1 MTIVAPPRKILEV
14 IVTSLNDALEAE
26 AGGADRLEVVRDLSA
41 GGLTPN
47 LVLVA
52 AIRSSVSIPVRAML
66 RENPSMQIAGAE
78 ELEKLQRQA
87 AAFSQLSIDG
97 LVLGFVVN
105 DTVDTSTLR
114 KVSSAAPNLKITFHR
129 AFDTLSNPMQAIG
142 ALKAE
147 PMVDRILTDGGS
159 GSWAARKARLQ
170 YWQQHASPQIK
181 ILFGAGL
188 QSVSDP
194 FIEEVHIG
202 RAARNPPE
210 HNAPVCRAK
219 VAELKGL
226 LA

>member
-1 MTIVAPPRKILEV
+1 LK
-14 IVTSLNDALEAE
+14 
-26 AGGADRLEVVRDLSA
+26 
-41 GGLTPN
+41 
-47 LVLVA
+47 
-52 AIRSSVSIPVRAML
+52 
-66 RENPSMQIAGAE
+66 Q
-78 ELEKLQRQA
+78 LQRQA
-87 AAFSQLSIDG
+87 EAVSHLSIDG

-129 AFDTLSNPMQAIG
+129 AFDTLSNPMQALG

-147 PMVDRILTDGGS
+147 PLVDRILTAGGS
-159 GSWAARKARLQ
+159 GSWAARRSRLQ
-170 YWQQHASPQIK
+170 SWQQHASPQIK

>member
-41 GGLTPN
+41 GGLTPD
-47 LVLVA
+47 LALVA

-66 RENPSMQIAGAE
+66 RENPSMELASAAE
-78 ELEKLQRQA
+78 LKQLQRQA
-87 AAFSQLSIDG
+87 EAFSHLSIDG

-129 AFDTLSNPMQAIG
+129 AFDTLSNPMQ
-142 ALKAE
+142 
-147 PMVDRILTDGGS
+147 
-159 GSWAARKARLQ
+159 
-170 YWQQHASPQIK
+170 QHASPQIK

-210 HNAPVCRAK
+210 HHAPVCRAK